1 MMKVTFKGKHLAL
14 AGYLLL
20 VIPLIFFLFGWT
32 KWYVALLGALF
43 LSAGLLW
50 LYRHDFMVDSRQIT
64 LSIGHVVAII
74 AILALWVAFSG
85 NCGFSYGLDDIPWR
99 NTILADLINYDWPVT
114 YHDGFSLAYYFA
126 IWLIPAAVGK
136 LLGWGA
142 ALFTLWLYE
151 TCLVVTAVF
160 LIGILLDAQGPA
172 VFWMITVV
180 FMLWSG
186 LNLVGSACMEI
197 VGKNEQGFKLDSNEA
212 YCDVFYYG
220 EATNFYYRS
229 NFDCISESYNQIA
242 VWLVV
247 PLMLFNR
254 KARSFI
260 YLEVILALFSP
271 WVVIGLIP
279 LMIALGVL
287 QLIDEARRRRKE
299 GLSRPSALAF
309 WTIREV
315 FSPANCCAL
324 LVAIPIAL
332 FIFAGLQQTAVGA
345 VMSSDVG
352 RGFFGILTISA
363 FNGYNWMGY
372 ILFITCEFLVFAVFL
387 FRKFKSDPFFWVV
400 IASLMLIPFFWIGNI
415 AGRDFCMDASLGSLC
430 VLMIFV
436 MRYLKDEVMGKPLT
450 LRNLAFSVVL
460 IVAFMSPVFQLAN
473 DVSVMYAHKSLWV
486 ITNDADVPET
496 LEGLPAK
503 SIANFVCEDPAH
515 ALFFNLFAR

>member
-1 MMKVTFKGKHLAL
+1 MMQITFKGKYLVI

-20 VIPLIFFLFGWT
+20 GIPVAFFMFGWM
-32 KWYVALLGALF
+32 KWYFALIGVLL
-43 LSAGLLW
+43 LSGGFLW
-50 LYRHDFMVDSRQIT
+50 LYRRDFMLDDRKIT
-64 LSIGHVVAII
+64 LSIVHAIAII
-74 AILALWVAFSG
+74 VVLGVWVAFSG

-99 NTILADLINYDWPVT
+99 NTILADLINYDWPVV

-126 IWLIPAAVGK
+126 IWLVPAAVGK

-160 LIGILLDAQGPA
+160 LIGVLLDARGPA
-172 VFWMITVV
+172 VFWMVAVV

-229 NFDCISESYNQIA
+229 NFDCISQSYNQIA
-242 VWLVV
+242 VWLAV
-247 PLMLFNR
+247 PLMLFSR

-260 YLEVILALFSP
+260 YLEVLLALFSP

-279 LMIALGVL
+279 LMIALGVF
-287 QLIDEARRRRKE
+287 QLIGEVRRRRKE
-299 GLSRPSALAF
+299 GLSRSSSLVF
-309 WTIREV
+309 WTVREV

-324 LVAIPIAL
+324 VAAVPIAL
-332 FIFAGLQQTAVGA
+332 LIFAGLQQTAVGA
-345 VMSSDVG
+345 VISSDVG

-363 FNGYNWMGY
+363 FDIYNWLGY
-372 ILFITCEFLVFAVFL
+372 LLFIVCEFLVFAAFL
-387 FRKFKSDPFFWVV
+387 YPKFKRDPFFWVV
-400 IASLMLIPFFWIGNI
+400 IISLLLIPFFWIGNI
-415 AGRDFCMDASLGSLC
+415 GGRDFCMDVSLGPLC

-436 MRYLKDEVMGKPLT
+436 MQYLKEEVMGKTLT
-450 LRNLAFSVVL
+450 LRNLFFTVVL
-460 IVAFMSPVFQLAN
+460 VVAFMSPIFQLAC
-473 DVSVMYAHKSLWV
+473 DVSVMYTHKSLWV
-486 ITNDADVPET
+486 VTNDADVPES
-496 LEGLPAK
+496 LEGLQAK
-503 SIANFVCEDPAH
+503 SIANFVCEDPKN